1 MAALI
6 HRQMFS
12 DAIRGN
18 PNILIRLD
26 ETIRGGNVVVII
38 YLRRESY
45 CIEAWRGFLVACID
59 RVKID

>member
-1 MAALI
+1 
-6 HRQMFS
+6 MFS